1 MNNLLPP
8 LEALI
13 HAVAQG
19 DRAAFAELYGR
30 TSAKLLG
37 VVLRIVRER
46 AAAEDVLQEV
56 YLKVWQ
62 NAASYRL
69 ESGRPMTWLISIA
82 RYRAIDLVR
91 SRRGDLASGL
101 DDSEGYLAVPDPR
114 DREQEMIDSNRLG
127 LCLGKLDEAHRRCFL
142 DAYHEGL
149 SREELADRY
158 ARPVNTIKTWLH
170 RAAASLRT
178 CLDAA

>member
-1 MNNLLPP
+1 MREAGAIRRGARVNLLLPP

-13 HAVAQG
+13 QAVAQR
-19 DRAAFAELYGR
+19 DRTAFAELYGR

-37 VVLRIVRER
+37 VVLRIVKER

-91 SRRGDLASGL
+91 SRRGDLAPG
-101 DDSEGYLAVPDPR
+101 
-114 DREQEMIDSNRLG
+114 
-127 LCLGKLDEAHRRCFL
+127 
-142 DAYHEGL
+142 
-149 SREELADRY
+149 
-158 ARPVNTIKTWLH
+158 
-170 RAAASLRT
+170 
-178 CLDAA
+178 